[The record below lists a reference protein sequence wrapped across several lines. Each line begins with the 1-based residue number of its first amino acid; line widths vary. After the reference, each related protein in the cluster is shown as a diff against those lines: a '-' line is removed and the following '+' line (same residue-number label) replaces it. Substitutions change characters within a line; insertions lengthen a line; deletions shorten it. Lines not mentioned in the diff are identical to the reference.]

1 MSLQVNDT
9 TTIYGDR
16 VELTFN
22 NKPLAFGKSC
32 SLEITAETLDT
43 SNKMS
48 GDWKEFLVSKLSFTV
63 SSDALLTYSDTAA
76 APDLANVAKFGD
88 LLTTWVKRT
97 PIAFSLSKITKVEG
111 GGFSKDFDLVTGRV
125 IITSLR
131 IQADDGQI
139 ATCSIQ
145 LQGTGELSIGDKFKG
160 KAIDE
165 GSAE

>member
-1 MSLQVNDT
+1 MLQVNDK

-16 VELTFN
+16 LELTFKD
-22 NKPLAFGKSC
+22 KPLAFGKSC

-63 SSDALLTYSDTAA
+63 SSDALLTYSDTTAV
-76 APDLANVAKFGD
+76 PDLADVAKFGD
-88 LLTTWVKRT
+88 LLTTWVKRN

-125 IITSLR
+125 IITNLS

-160 KAIDE
+160 EAIDE